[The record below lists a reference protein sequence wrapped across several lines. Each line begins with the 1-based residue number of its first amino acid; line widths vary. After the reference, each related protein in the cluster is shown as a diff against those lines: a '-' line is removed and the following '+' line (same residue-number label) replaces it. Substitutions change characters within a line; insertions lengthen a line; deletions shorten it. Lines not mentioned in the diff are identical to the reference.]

1 MKNATILGF
10 LAITAVV
17 TAVGP
22 LAAQQPVVQAS
33 TEAETGPAG
42 AGTEATFSDEAL
54 ARDFVTTRLDED
66 YALLKAFRPGF
77 NFWQHIFTIPDGR
90 IAFGSREDGRL
101 LATFPSAGD
110 WTRNARWEDGS
121 LEPLLE
127 GQALPRNLGDRR
139 DEVALLFEET
149 VGPVLHNPT
158 RGNFLLPN
166 ARKYGSFLDEWAAI
180 YERFGVPAEI
190 GLAQAILESGL
201 NGRTR
206 SAAGA
211 LGFCQ
216 WLPRNWKRL
225 NSLTPVAIEAQNQT
239 TQAPYCAA
247 YLLVLSIKYG
257 SFIPALSEHH
267 SGGANV
273 GRTVINGERLGG
285 ATTREQYLLGADL
298 ARDLRTLSPRT
309 FSDIYRTY
317 GPRSYLYAEMV
328 FGNAATVK
336 SLRESTPQEKVF
348 AMRAPR
354 AIPIGEI
361 TSRTG
366 LSKEEVQ
373 RFNPALVKQVPKG
386 ATLYL
391 PSHVSSFGPDVTF
404 WHRPADPAYTA
415 VLNDFVRLETT
426 PDEWND
432 PAFDSVIRGYERRY
446 KPTDSEEGSVMATVL
461 AFVMQERSLNHRL
474 MTEFRT
480 SDRIQELFERGV
492 QLRAS
497 SLKIGGPSN

>member
-1 MKNATILGF
+1 MKHATILGVIGF
-10 LAITAVV
+10 AALAVEAGFVS
-17 TAVGP
+17 
-22 LAAQQPVVQAS
+22 AQQPVVQAS
-33 TEAETGPAG
+33 TEAEAGPA
-42 AGTEATFSDEAL
+42 AATAEGSLTDEER
-54 ARDFVTTRLDED
+54 ARSHISTRLDADFEV
-66 YALLKAFRPGF
+66 LKTFRPGF
-77 NFWQHIFTIPDGR
+77 SFWQHIFTIPDGR

-101 LATFPSAGD
+101 LATFPSTGD
-110 WTRNARWEDGS
+110 WTRSGRWEESTLES
-121 LEPLLE
+121 LLD
-127 GQALPRNLGDRR
+127 GQALPRNLDARR
-139 DEVALLFEET
+139 DEVALLFEES

-190 GLAQAILESGL
+190 GLAQAVLESGL

-206 SAAGA
+206 SRAGA

-216 WLPRNWKRL
+216 WLPRNWTRL
-225 NSLTPVAIEAQNQT
+225 NNLTPVAIEAQNQT

-247 YLLVLSIKYG
+247 YLLVLSTKYG

-285 ATTREQYLLGADL
+285 ETTREQYLMGADL

-328 FGNAATVK
+328 FGNAETVRK
-336 SLRESTPQEKVF
+336 LRASTPQQAVF

-354 AIPIGEI
+354 GIPISEI

-386 ATLYL
+386 ATVYL
-391 PSHVSSFGPDVTF
+391 PSYVSSFGPDVTY
-404 WHRPADPAYTA
+404 WHRAPDPDYTA

-426 PDEWND
+426 PEEWND
-432 PAFDSVIRGYERRY
+432 PAFDAVIRGYERRF
-446 KPTDSEEGSVMATVL
+446 KATNSEEGDVMATVL
-461 AFVMQERSLNHRL
+461 AFVMQERSLNHR
-474 MTEFRT
+474 MMSEFRT
-480 SDRIQELFERGV
+480 SNRILELFERGV
-492 QLRAS
+492 QLRAD
-497 SLKIGGPSN
+497 SLRIGGSPD

>member
-1 MKNATILGF
+1 MKNATMLGV
-10 LAITAVV
+10 LAFSALLWARSV
-17 TAVGP
+17 
-22 LAAQQPVVQAS
+22 AAQQPVVQAS
-33 TEAETGPAG
+33 AEAESGPA
-42 AGTEATFSDEAL
+42 EAEADAAL
-54 ARDFVTTRLDED
+54 TYEARAFAHVAARLDED
-66 YALLKAFRPGF
+66 YAILKSFRPGF

-101 LATFPSAGD
+101 LATFPSTGD
-110 WTRNARWEDGS
+110 WSRSGRWEDGS
-121 LEPLLE
+121 LEQVLQ
-127 GQALPRNLGDRR
+127 GQSLPRNLNDRR
-139 DEVALLFEET
+139 DEVAVLLEEN

-166 ARKYGSFLDEWAAI
+166 ARKYGGFLDEWAAI

-201 NGRTR
+201 NGKTR

-225 NSLTPVAIEAQNQT
+225 NNLTSVAIEAQNQT

-247 YLLVLSIKYG
+247 YLLVLSTKYG

-285 ATTREQYLLGADL
+285 ASTREQYLMGAEL
-298 ARDLRTLSPRT
+298 ARDLRTLAPRT

-328 FGNAATVK
+328 FGNATTVRN
-336 SLRESTPQEKVF
+336 LRESIPQEKIF

-354 AIPIGEI
+354 SIPISEVM
-361 TSRTG
+361 SRTG

-404 WHRPADPAYTA
+404 WHQPADPDYMA

-432 PAFDSVIRGYERRY
+432 PSFDAVIRGFERRFRA
-446 KPTDSEEGSVMATVL
+446 TNSEEGDVMATVL

-480 SDRIQELFERGV
+480 SDRILQLFERGV
-492 QLRAS
+492 QLRAD
-497 SLKIGGPSN
+497 SLKIGGSSN